1 VVKDLAAQ
9 RPCTLARMLG
19 GRTSALRSLAL
30 CLALAAALYGTYV
43 TSGGRYLD
51 DWWLGAYVRF
61 PHAFG
66 FAGSGDYLTF
76 YSGARPGAIAY
87 WLTTYELFGFH
98 DDLHRALNVALAGLL
113 AAVFYVLLRELRLT
127 RLEAAG
133 AAVLSLALP
142 VADSIRFWM
151 TPGVAHLCLAA
162 CAGGFVLALR
172 ALRAEGR
179 PALRLHVA
187 SMALFI
193 ASALLAET
201 MLPIIGLSLV
211 VYRTQVAWR
220 PALRRWAA
228 DAALVLIAAAQY
240 AANTPARTTASEG
253 LSGYADHARVLI
265 DQALTLLTGTLVPLT
280 LHRGWVVLGLL
291 ALIAVGI
298 RRGGDTARWL
308 VVAGL
313 AALLALASYAIYVP
327 ANASYQPLVPSVGN
341 RVNIGALLPLCV
353 VLVALVRALGSLAR
367 SRQLLAAAAV
377 WAVVL
382 IGALGALRD
391 DRRLWT
397 AAADQQHEVL
407 SALHEALPQPPRGAA
422 LVVLGAPGVVTRFER
437 VANRDVN
444 VPVPVFST
452 WWELDTAVKI
462 SYDRADLD
470 AYPIWSYQPGQAACG
485 ARHLYQLGL
494 DGVRH
499 ALVYGNVYVV
509 DIAAVRANLLGSQGD
524 CRRFVEDGTSI
535 RYDLP
540 V

>member
-1 VVKDLAAQ
+1 M
-9 RPCTLARMLG
+9 PG
-19 GRTSALRSLAL
+19 GPTRALRSLAL
-30 CLALAAALYGTYV
+30 CSALAATLYGTYV
-43 TSGGRYLD
+43 SGGGRYLD

-61 PHAFG
+61 PHELG
-66 FAGSGDYLTF
+66 FASSADYLTF
-76 YSGARPGAIAY
+76 YSGARPGAVAY

-98 DDLHRALNVALAGLL
+98 DDLHRALNVALAGVL
-113 AAVFYVLLRELRLT
+113 AAVFYVLLRELRLS
-127 RLEAAG
+127 RVEAAG
-133 AAVLSLALP
+133 AVVLSLALP

-162 CAGGFVLALR
+162 CAGGFIFALR
-172 ALRAEGR
+172 ALRAERR
-179 PALRLHVA
+179 PARQLHAA
-187 SMALFI
+187 SLALF
-193 ASALLAET
+193 ALSALLAET

-220 PALRRWAA
+220 PALRRWSL
-228 DAALVLIAAAQY
+228 DAALALVAAAQY
-240 AANTPARTTASEG
+240 AVSTPARTTASEG
-253 LSGYADHARVLI
+253 LGGYFDHARALV

-280 LHRGWVVLGLL
+280 LDRGWVVLGLL
-291 ALIAVGI
+291 ALTVVGVV
-298 RRGGDTARWL
+298 RGGDTARWL
-308 VVAGL
+308 LVAAL

-353 VLVALVRALGSLAR
+353 VLVALVRALGCLAPSPR
-367 SRQLLAAAAV
+367 RALAVAAAGFL
-377 WAVVL
+377 VVL
-382 IGALGALRD
+382 VGALGALRD
-391 DRRLWT
+391 DRNLWT
-397 AAADQQHEVL
+397 VAAREQRTVL
-407 SALHEALPQPPRGAA
+407 EALHEALPQPPRGAA
-422 LVVLGAPGVVTRFER
+422 LIVLGAPGVVTRFER

-470 AYPIWSYQPGQAACG
+470 AYPIWSYQPPQAACG

-499 ALVYGNVYVV
+499 ALAYGRVYVV
-509 DIAAVRANLLGSQGD
+509 DVAAVRANRLDSQRD